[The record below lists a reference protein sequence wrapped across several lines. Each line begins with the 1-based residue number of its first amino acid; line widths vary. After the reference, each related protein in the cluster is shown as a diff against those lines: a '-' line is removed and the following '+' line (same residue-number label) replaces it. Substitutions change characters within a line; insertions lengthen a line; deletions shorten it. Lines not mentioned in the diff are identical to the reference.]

1 MVYGHDVAVHFGCF
15 HPPHE
20 VGSMMEIAAL
30 TSFLAPLLPML
41 LDAGERAANAIAEK
55 FGDDVAGFARRL
67 WDKLRNKV
75 EEKDSAKE
83 AAQDVAEHPDDDDSR
98 AALRV
103 QLGKILEGDPDL
115 ASELAKIWEEASR
128 AGAVNKVIN
137 VTVSGERAV
146 GIGGNVEHSTI
157 ITGDDAPR
165 SV

>member
-1 MVYGHDVAVHFGCF
+1 MAVHFGVF
-15 HPPHE
+15 RLPHE

-30 TSFLAPLLPML
+30 TSFLAPLLPIL
-41 LDAGERAANAIAEK
+41 LDAGERAANTIAEK

-83 AAQDVAEHPDDDDSR
+83 AAQDVAEHPDDDDRR

-103 QLGKILEGDPDL
+103 QLTKILDEDPEL
-115 ASELAKIWEEASR
+115 LSELSTIWDEASR
-128 AGAVNKVIN
+128 AGAVSKVIN

-146 GIGGNVEHSTI
+146 GIGGNVANSTI
-157 ITGDDAPR
+157 VTGDGAPR